1 MSIANQI
8 KNDPNISPEFK
19 KIFDFE
25 NPIFG
30 ETKAE
35 IKQAERLD
43 DIKERY
49 SHHTV
54 KELIECLHLTTE
66 IDEIHSKI
74 LEDMQYYLEYPSK
87 WKSDHNESFDQYIKY
102 LKAYIIEEYA

>member
-1 MSIANQI
+1 MNPLLDINRRF
-8 KNDPNISPEFK
+8 NDAIDRNEGIEL
-19 KIFDFE
+19 
-25 NPIFG
+25 
-30 ETKAE
+30 
-35 IKQAERLD
+35 KQSQRLD